1 MRTYVRMMGV
11 GPYRPTRELEAA
23 LERRELDIAIGIAKD
38 IARERRPIGLPL
50 ALRLVALVAEQGND
64 YDLVACRWLARWLS
78 ETPETTISLAAEGR
92 RHARRPAR
100 RAGRRRG
107 DPPRSCAE
115 PRPWRTPPSRDARR
129 RRFSPTSRRSYAA

>member
-1 MRTYVRMMGV
+1 MMGV

-64 YDLVACRWLARWLS
+64 YDVWACRWLARWLH
-78 ETPETTISLAAEGR
+78 ETPETTIALAAEV
-92 RHARRPAR
+92 AATLADLP
-100 RAGRRRG
+100 
-107 DPPRSCAE
+107 AE
-115 PRPWRTPPSRDARR
+115 PAGVEAIRPLVH
-129 RRFSPTSRRSYAA
+129 